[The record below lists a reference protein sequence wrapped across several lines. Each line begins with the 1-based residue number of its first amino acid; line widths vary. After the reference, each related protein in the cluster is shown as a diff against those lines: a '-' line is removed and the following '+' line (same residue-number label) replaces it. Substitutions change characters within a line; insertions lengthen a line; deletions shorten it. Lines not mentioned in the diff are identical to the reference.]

1 MTFSWQPRAGR
12 SGQRRRGGSDSAE
25 GLSVPPASPADL
37 HLFPPPSPADLPLYP
52 PDQLYSPT
60 EPMMLSHNDP
70 MLSMPPPSPVDCLL
84 PTVLGPIL
92 VSAHLGSALQTV
104 PTDASFVFQP
114 ASPLVCFECFQGLC
128 WSAHTKLHQ
137 AHILLINPTH
147 TLLRRQRRMLNV
159 APLCTWSYV

>member
-1 MTFSWQPRAGR
+1 MTFSWQPRTGR

-37 HLFPPPSPADLPLYP
+37 HLFPPPSPADMPLYP

-92 VSAHLGSALQTV
+92 VSAHPGSAPQTV
-104 PTDASFVFQP
+104 RQMQALFSNLHHPLFVT
-114 ASPLVCFECFQGLC
+114 
-128 WSAHTKLHQ
+128 SAFKACVGQCTPRCTKHSMLILKLH
-137 AHILLINPTH
+137 TH
-147 TLLRRQRRMLNV
+147 TQN
-159 APLCTWSYV
+159 